1 MNNIIDIKNVSKTI
15 NNIKILN
22 NITVSFKSGHIY
34 GLIGRNGSG
43 KTMLFKSI
51 CGLINITSGEIRVF
65 NKLIANGN
73 FPDDTGIIIE
83 NPGFLPQYS
92 GYKNLEILA
101 SIRNKIN
108 SSDIKNIIKIV
119 GLNPDDKLPVKKYS
133 LGMKQRL
140 GIAQALME
148 SPKLL
153 ILDEPMNA
161 LDEDGVNDIRKILLN
176 LKKQGV
182 TILIASHNKEDI
194 ETLCDSI
201 YTIDNGI
208 LHIKKVSVKNLI
220 SS

>member
-15 NNIKILN
+15 NNVKILN

-208 LHIKKVSVKNLI
+208 LHIKK
-220 SS
+220 

>member
-1 MNNIIDIKNVSKTI
+1 
-15 NNIKILN
+15 
-22 NITVSFKSGHIY
+22 
-34 GLIGRNGSG
+34 
-43 KTMLFKSI
+43 MLFKSI

-208 LHIKKVSVKNLI
+208 LHIKK
-220 SS
+220 

>member
-208 LHIKKVSVKNLI
+208 LHIKK
-220 SS
+220 

>member
-153 ILDEPMNA
+153 ILDEPING

-208 LHIKKVSVKNLI
+208 LHIKK
-220 SS
+220 